1 MVVDNNLL
9 TSFENLFI
17 STEYLIPADI
27 CTGDNK
33 HGAVFVLI
41 RLDDRLKK
49 EIQNV
54 VSELITGRE
63 TDFNVLLKKFDKLL
77 MNKTLKE
84 KMGLISEFITHV
96 FLISHGYKQ
105 NFLFSNL
112 EEKSAKKGFDGLYT
126 YEEDIWLVEC
136 KSGGNNKNHKSKI
149 REAFNDL
156 NSKIFENNKNNPWE
170 NAYYHAMVAKS
181 SKDLLSKLSAL
192 DDQFEKGSS
201 FEKNQFCILP
211 VATIFSSPQIIVDEK
226 ILRETMIDSDYSKS
240 IFLSISQGEVDETVM
255 YIREA
260 LLDEI
265 DIEKNV

>member
-1 MVVDNNLL
+1 MAKIIKIED
-9 TSFENLFI
+9 
-17 STEYLIPADI
+17 D
-27 CTGDNK
+27 K
-33 HGAVFVLI
+33 VLI
-41 RLDDRLKK
+41 GTDDGGIK
-49 EIQNV
+49 EVTND
-54 VSELITGRE
+54 S
-63 TDFNVLLKKFDKLL
+63 F
-77 MNKTLKE
+77 
-84 KMGLISEFITHV
+84 
-96 FLISHGYKQ
+96 
-105 NFLFSNL
+105 
-112 EEKSAKKGFDGLYT
+112 GFTPAIGD
-126 YEEDIWLVEC
+126 EIE
-136 KSGGNNKNHKSKI
+136 
-149 REAFNDL
+149 
-156 NSKIFENNKNNPWE
+156 IFENNKNNPWE

-181 SKDLLSKLSAL
+181 GKDLLSKLSAL